1 MDFSEFLEEKS
12 RTAAILNFN
21 NNSSWRTPGPRR
33 LGRRDETAVIFKI
46 ERSVYGKKSHNL
58 SSFELG
64 EDTPHLIG
72 NSSDDLSELLA
83 LRNRLDRSG
92 QGR

>member
-1 MDFSEFLEEKS
+1 
-12 RTAAILNFN
+12 LNFN
-21 NNSSWRTPGPRR
+21 NNSSWRNATGPRR
-33 LGRRDETAVIFKI
+33 FGRRDEMAVTFKI
-46 ERSVYGKKSHNL
+46 EPSVYGKKSHNL

-64 EDTPHLIG
+64 EDTHLIG
-72 NSSDDLSELLA
+72 NSSDDLSKLLA